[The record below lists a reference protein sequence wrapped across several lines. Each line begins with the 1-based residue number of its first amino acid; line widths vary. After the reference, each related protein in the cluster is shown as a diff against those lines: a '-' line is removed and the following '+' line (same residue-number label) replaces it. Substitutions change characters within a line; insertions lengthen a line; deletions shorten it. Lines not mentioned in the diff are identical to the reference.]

1 MYAVVLLMFCICS
14 WVALLC
20 PSVQAYEAPRLK
32 QDDPAQESMTV
43 NEGSK
48 LRLKCRVLG
57 SPRPYIVWYKNGK
70 KLTRREDKRLNVNK
84 NSLLITQPREK
95 DSGQYSCYREN
106 QYGHVWKNYS
116 LTILNEKESEEPK
129 FVDCK
134 TDGPPQFKDRSKLN
148 EWIERPAQEAVD
160 FQCDVC
166 GSPEPN
172 VTWYFKDRRIFLGVS
187 SPAKYKVKRKTS
199 LVVDKLNVLDAGE
212 YTCVG
217 QNEHGSVNHTFELK
231 VIDRVLTKPVIQG
244 LVNQTV
250 TYMDDVRFDC
260 IVVMSD
266 LQPHIQWL
274 KHYEVNGSYINEDDE
289 PYVHIIQ
296 QSSLNLTKPETLFIR
311 NVTYE
316 DAGWY
321 TCLATNAMG
330 RAFQSAWLTVVKNV
344 PPINSPNTVN
354 LQSDLLVTT
363 EQQENNS
370 YMGLP
375 VIEVE
380 QSGAEDTTTTSHVPQ
395 STEST
400 RFLCPSAKKP
410 KIKPDDV
417 ARMQYEVLKQQKKK
431 LEEQTVYY
439 QLMNKKLR
447 MEMGLLN
454 ED

>member
-57 SPRPYIVWYKNGK
+57 SPQPYIVWYKNGK
-70 KLTRREDKRLNVNK
+70 KLTRREDKRLKVNK

-116 LTILNEKESEEPK
+116 LTIMNEKESEEPK

-134 TDGPPQFKDRSKLN
+134 TDGPPQFKDRSKLY
-148 EWIERPAQEAVD
+148 EWIARPAQVD
-160 FQCDVC
+160 FVDFECDVC

-172 VTWYFKDRRIFLGVS
+172 VTWYFKDRRITLGVS
-187 SPAKYKVKRKTS
+187 GPAKYKVKRKTS
-199 LVVDKLNVLDAGE
+199 LVVDKLTVSDAGE

-244 LVNQTV
+244 PVNQTV
-250 TYMDDVRFDC
+250 TYMDDARFDC
-260 IVVMSD
+260 TVVMSD
-266 LQPHIQWL
+266 LQHHIQWF
-274 KHYEVNGSYINEDDE
+274 KHYEVNGSYMNEDDE
-289 PYVHIIQ
+289 PNVYIIQ
-296 QSSLNLTKPETLFIR
+296 QSSFNLTKPETLFIR

-321 TCLATNAMG
+321 TCLVTNAMG
-330 RAFQSAWLTVVKNV
+330 RAFQSAYLTVVKKCGNKTYGMECKEQCGNCSNGEPCHHV
-344 PPINSPNTVN
+344 DGSCRYGCDAGVYGKTCDEACQPGRYGINCGKPCGPNCQGCNRFTGVCEFGCLPGWTGPSCEKRSN
-354 LQSDLLVTT
+354 
-363 EQQENNS
+363 
-370 YMGLP
+370 YMF
-375 VIEVE
+375 
-380 QSGAEDTTTTSHVPQ
+380 
-395 STEST
+395 
-400 RFLCPSAKKP
+400 R
-410 KIKPDDV
+410 
-417 ARMQYEVLKQQKKK
+417 
-431 LEEQTVYY
+431 
-439 QLMNKKLR
+439 
-447 MEMGLLN
+447 
-454 ED
+454 